1 MTAPISGVAPGLSG
15 TVDVSQA
22 QRSREI
28 RAALTGGEGSS
39 LSVRRRLTNRM
50 ATLMVVLA
58 FLAAATPLAI
68 MGVDVLAKGIAPV
81 LHASWWTA
89 PIPESARSDLAGNK
103 IMADLGFDAGSVHDA
118 QPTLGMAPAI
128 VGTLLTVLG
137 ASLLAIPLG
146 IMGAVYLHE
155 YGRANRLARFMRF
168 MADVM
173 TGVPSVIMGVF
184 IYAVWV
190 LPRGVDGRSAF
201 AAALAL
207 ACLMLPIV
215 VRSTEE
221 MLRLV
226 PNSLREGSA
235 ALGSRTWKTTV
246 TVVLPAAL
254 AGITSG
260 ALLAVARAAGET
272 APVIF
277 VIGFVKT
284 TNWSLAGANTT
295 LSAQIYSQQQ
305 NGGVLSTRMAWGAA
319 VTLVAIVLVLT
330 LVARTISRRF
340 SDT

>member
-1 MTAPISGVAPGLSG
+1 MPASAEV
-15 TVDVSQA
+15 
-22 QRSREI
+22 RS
-28 RAALTGGEGSS
+28 ALTGGPGAA
-39 LSVRRRLTNRM
+39 LGTRRKFTN
-50 ATLMVVLA
+50 
-58 FLAAATPLAI
+58 LAATVLIVATFFVAAVPLVV
-68 MGVDVLAKGIAPV
+68 MGWDVLSQGIEPV
-81 LHASWWTA
+81 LTLDWWTQD
-89 PIPESARSDLAGNK
+89 IPGDVVRSDLAGSEGLS
-103 IMADLGFDAGSVHDA
+103 DLGFDAGAVQD
-118 QPTLGMAPAI
+118 TDEVVLGMQPAI

-155 YGRANRLARFMRF
+155 YGKKGRLASFIRF

-184 IYAVWV
+184 IYTIWV
-190 LPRGVDGRSAF
+190 LPRGVSGRSAW

-226 PNSLREGSA
+226 PDSLREGSA
-235 ALGSRTWKTTV
+235 ALGTRTWVTTV
-246 TVVLPAAL
+246 RVVIPAAL

-272 APVIF
+272 APVVF
-277 VIGFVKT
+277 VIGFVT
-284 TNWSLAGANTT
+284 RTNWSFQGGNTT

-305 NGGVLSTRMAWGAA
+305 NGGPLATQLAWGAA
-319 VTLVAIVLVLT
+319 VTLVIIVVALTIIARAI
-330 LVARTISRRF
+330 ARRF
-340 SDT
+340 TINQ